1 MAIELG
7 DYVKLLRSQRNWTQE
22 DLATVADMRQTHISA
37 IEIGARRAIS
47 TQTATKLAAAFG
59 VSLDDFQARRVPIV
73 EGGDV
78 VGMPDLSQ
86 VELALAE
93 LAASN
98 PRLAKLVRAAL
109 NLPEAWQEDVFG
121 ALEAQLDLIVSLHNR

>member
-1 MAIELG
+1 MTMELG
-7 DYVKLLRSQRNWTQE
+7 DYVRVLRAQRDWTQE
-22 DLATVADMRQTHISA
+22 DLASVAGMRQTHISA

-47 TQTATKLAAAFG
+47 TQTATKLATAFG
-59 VSLDDFQARRVPIV
+59 VSLDDFQARRLPIV
-73 EGGDV
+73 EGGEV
-78 VGMPDLSQ
+78 IGRPDISQ
-86 VELALAE
+86 VDQALAE

-109 NLPEAWQEDVFG
+109 SLPDDWQEDVFS